1 MVPFEEDLV
10 EAQYRRSVR
19 RSLDI
24 EQLQDIRVPVRLHL
38 GGTHMSFDELL
49 QLEPDQV
56 IQLDRLAGEAVDVV
70 VNHRHIAKGEVV
82 VVNNH
87 LAVRLISLLSPEER
101 LKLI

>member
-1 MVPFEEDLV
+1 M

-19 RSLDI
+19 RSLDL

-38 GGTHMSFDELL
+38 GGTRMTVDELL
-49 QLEPDQV
+49 NLQPDQV
-56 IQLDRLAGEAVDVV
+56 IELDRLAGEAVDVV
-70 VNHRHIAKGEVV
+70 VNHRHMAKGEVV

-87 LAVRLISLLSPEER
+87 LAVRLISLLSPDER

>member
-1 MVPFEEDLV
+1 MET
-10 EAQYRRSVR
+10 QYRRSVR
-19 RSLDI
+19 RSLDLD
-24 EQLQDIRVPVRLHL
+24 QLQDIMVPVRLHL
-38 GGTHMSFDELL
+38 GGTRMTFDELL
-49 QLEPDQV
+49 NLEPDQV

-70 VNHRHIAKGEVV
+70 VNKRHMAKGEVV

>member
-1 MVPFEEDLV
+1 MET
-10 EAQYRRSVR
+10 QYRRSVR

-24 EQLQDIRVPVRLHL
+24 DQLQDIQVPVRLHL
-38 GGTHMSFDELL
+38 GGTKLTVDELL
-49 QLEPDQV
+49 NIEPDQV
-56 IQLDRLAGEAVDVV
+56 IQLERLAGEAVDVV
-70 VNHRHIAKGEVV
+70 VNHRQLAKGEVV

>member
-1 MVPFEEDLV
+1 MET
-10 EAQYRRSVR
+10 QYRRSVR
-19 RSLDI
+19 RSLDLD
-24 EQLQDIRVPVRLHL
+24 QLQDIRVPVRLHL
-38 GGTHMSFDELL
+38 GGTRMTVDELL
-49 QLEPDQV
+49 TLEPDQV

-70 VNHRHIAKGEVV
+70 VNKRHLAKGEVV

>member
-1 MVPFEEDLV
+1 MSVVREENL
-10 EAQYRRSVR
+10 ETQYRRSVR
-19 RSLDI
+19 RSLDL

-38 GGTHMSFDELL
+38 GGTHMTLDELL
-49 QLEPDQV
+49 NLEPDQV
-56 IQLDRLAGEAVDVV
+56 VQLDRLAGEAVDVV
-70 VNHRHIAKGEVV
+70 VNHRHMAKGEVV

>member
-1 MVPFEEDLV
+1 MSVVREENL
-10 EAQYRRSVR
+10 ETQYRRSVR
-19 RSLDI
+19 RSLDL

-38 GGTHMSFDELL
+38 GGTHITLDELL
-49 QLEPDQV
+49 NLEPDQV
-56 IQLDRLAGEAVDVV
+56 VQLDRLAGEAVDVV
-70 VNHRHIAKGEVV
+70 VNHRHMAKGEVV

>member
-1 MVPFEEDLV
+1 MET
-10 EAQYRRSVR
+10 QYRRSVR
-19 RSLDI
+19 RSLDLD
-24 EQLQDIRVPVRLHL
+24 QLQDIRVPVRLHL
-38 GGTHMSFDELL
+38 GGTRMTVDDLL
-49 QLEPDQV
+49 SLEPDQV

-70 VNHRHIAKGEVV
+70 VNKRHLAKGEVV

>member
-1 MVPFEEDLV
+1 MEV
-10 EAQYRRSVR
+10 QYRKSAR
-19 RSLDI
+19 RSLDL

-38 GGTHMSFDELL
+38 GGTRMSVEELL
-49 QLEPDQV
+49 ALELDQV
-56 IQLDRLAGEAVDVV
+56 VQLDRLAGEAVDVV
-70 VNHRHIAKGEVV
+70 VNKRHMAKGEVV

>member
-1 MVPFEEDLV
+1 MET
-10 EAQYRRSVR
+10 QYRRSVR
-19 RSLDI
+19 RSLDLD
-24 EQLQDIRVPVRLHL
+24 QLQDIRVPVRLHL
-38 GGTHMSFDELL
+38 GGTRMTVDDLL
-49 QLEPDQV
+49 ALEPDQV

-70 VNHRHIAKGEVV
+70 VNKRHLAKGEVV

>member
-1 MVPFEEDLV
+1 MEDRL
-10 EAQYRRSVR
+10 ETQYRRSVR
-19 RSLDI
+19 RSLDLD
-24 EQLQDIRVPVRLHL
+24 QLQDITVPVRLHL
-38 GGTHMSFDELL
+38 GGTRMTVDDLL
-49 QLEPDQV
+49 NLQPDQV

-70 VNHRHIAKGEVV
+70 VNKRHMAKGEVV

>member
-1 MVPFEEDLV
+1 MET
-10 EAQYRRSVR
+10 QYRRSVR
-19 RSLDI
+19 RSLDLD
-24 EQLQDIRVPVRLHL
+24 QLQDIRVPVRLHL
-38 GGTHMSFDELL
+38 GGTRMTVDDLL
-49 QLEPDQV
+49 NLEPDQV

-70 VNHRHIAKGEVV
+70 VNKRHMAKGEVV

>member
-1 MVPFEEDLV
+1 MEV
-10 EAQYRRSVR
+10 QYRKSAR
-19 RSLDI
+19 RSLDL

-38 GGTHMSFDELL
+38 GGCKMAVDELL
-49 QLEPDQV
+49 NLEIDQV

-70 VNHRHIAKGEVV
+70 VNRRHMAKGEVV

-101 LKLI
+101 LKLV

>member
-1 MVPFEEDLV
+1 LET
-10 EAQYRRSVR
+10 QYRRSIR
-19 RSLDI
+19 RSLDL

-38 GGTHMSFDELL
+38 GGTHMSLDELL
-49 QLEPDQV
+49 NIGPDQV

-70 VNHRHIAKGEVV
+70 VNHRHMAKGEVV

>member
-1 MVPFEEDLV
+1 M

-19 RSLDI
+19 RSLDL

-38 GGTHMSFDELL
+38 GGTRMTVDDLL
-49 QLEPDQV
+49 NLQPDQV
-56 IQLDRLAGEAVDVV
+56 IELDRLAGEAVDVV
-70 VNHRHIAKGEVV
+70 VNHRHMAKGEVV

-87 LAVRLISLLSPEER
+87 LAVRLISLLSPDER

>member
-1 MVPFEEDLV
+1 LN
-10 EAQYRRSVR
+10 
-19 RSLDI
+19 I
-24 EQLQDIRVPVRLHL
+24 
-38 GGTHMSFDELL
+38 G
-49 QLEPDQV
+49 PDQV

-70 VNHRHIAKGEVV
+70 VNHRHMAKGEVV

>member
-1 MVPFEEDLV
+1 M

-19 RSLDI
+19 RSLDL

-38 GGTHMSFDELL
+38 GGTRMTVDELL
-49 QLEPDQV
+49 NLQPDQV
-56 IQLDRLAGEAVDVV
+56 IELDRLAGEAVDVV
-70 VNHRHIAKGEVV
+70 VNHSHMAKGEVV

-87 LAVRLISLLSPEER
+87 LAVRLISLLSPDER

>member
-1 MVPFEEDLV
+1 M
-10 EAQYRRSVR
+10 EAQYRKSAR
-19 RSLDI
+19 RSLDL

-38 GGTHMSFDELL
+38 GGTKMPLDDLL
-49 QLEPDQV
+49 KLEPDQV
-56 IQLDRLAGEAVDVV
+56 IQLDRLAGEAVDIV
-70 VNHRHIAKGEVV
+70 VNHRHMAKGEVV

>member
-1 MVPFEEDLV
+1 MEERV
-10 EAQYRRSVR
+10 ETQYRRSVR
-19 RSLDI
+19 RSLDLD
-24 EQLQDIRVPVRLHL
+24 QLQDIMVPVRLHL
-38 GGTHMSFDELL
+38 GGTRMTVDDLL
-49 QLEPDQV
+49 NLEPDQV

-70 VNHRHIAKGEVV
+70 VNKRHMAKGEVV

>member
-1 MVPFEEDLV
+1 MSVVREEKL
-10 EAQYRRSVR
+10 ETQYRRSVR
-19 RSLDI
+19 RSLDL

-38 GGTHMSFDELL
+38 GGTHMTLDELL
-49 QLEPDQV
+49 NLEPDQV
-56 IQLDRLAGEAVDVV
+56 VQLDRLAGEAVDVV
-70 VNHRHIAKGEVV
+70 VNHRHMAKGEVV

>member
-1 MVPFEEDLV
+1 V

-19 RSLDI
+19 RSLDL

-38 GGTHMSFDELL
+38 GGTRMTVDDLL
-49 QLEPDQV
+49 NLQPDQV
-56 IQLDRLAGEAVDVV
+56 IELDRLAGEAVDVV
-70 VNHRHIAKGEVV
+70 VNHRHMAKGEVV

-87 LAVRLISLLSPEER
+87 LAVRLISLLSPDER